1 MQIEIIVPS
10 LIPQS
15 QQMGSSR
22 GFLCRVPL
30 SASSARGYFGIT
42 YSREC
47 RQGTEFGRLRAHL
60 QESVQNK

>member
-22 GFLCRVPL
+22 GFLCHVPITSL
-30 SASSARGYFGIT
+30 SLLLAHVVISELRKNRNYSIDSA
-42 YSREC
+42 
-47 RQGTEFGRLRAHL
+47 
-60 QESVQNK
+60 

>member
-22 GFLCRVPL
+22 VFLCRVPTSL
-30 SASSARGYFGIT
+30 SLLLAHVVISEFRKNRN
-42 YSREC
+42 YSID
-47 RQGTEFGRLRAHL
+47 
-60 QESVQNK
+60 